1 MSTQNSLDN
10 QLELEQFMSMLTP
23 NYRQEVTTHIF
34 RQAFELNKL
43 LRNHPEIIKQIVI
56 GTIPHLEQPD
66 NEILNQGNEA
76 SCFYFIAEGDC
87 KVSIVN

>member
-1 MSTQNSLDN
+1 MKHLRLPESLQNNIRDFMMTTQNSLDN

-43 LRNHPEIIKQIVI
+43 LRNHPDIIKQIVI
-56 GTIPHLEQPD
+56 GTVPHLE
-66 NEILNQGNEA
+66 
-76 SCFYFIAEGDC
+76 
-87 KVSIVN
+87 